1 MAQVLVRNLDDHVVA
16 RLKEKAAARGLS
28 LERFLRDV
36 LTEQARLD
44 REEFIRR
51 AAEIRA
57 RCRPDPAGKDG
68 TELIREMRD
77 ERDVHLRRLAEGH
90 DEP

>member
-1 MAQVLVRNLDDHVVA
+1 MAQVLVRNLDDRVVE

-28 LERFLRDV
+28 LEGFLRGI
-36 LTEQARLD
+36 LAEQARYD

-57 RCRPDPAGKDG
+57 RARPDPAGRTILDDLDEG
-68 TELIREMRD
+68 RED
-77 ERDVHLRRLAEGH
+77 LLRKHGL
-90 DEP
+90 

>member
-1 MAQVLVRNLDDHVVA
+1 MAQVLVRNLDDRVVE

-28 LERFLRDV
+28 LEGFLRGV
-36 LTEQARLD
+36 LAEQARYD

-57 RCRPDPAGKDG
+57 RCRPDPEGRDS
-68 TELIREMRD
+68 TDLIRKMRD
-77 ERDVHLRRLAEGH
+77 ERGEHLLRVVEG
-90 DEP
+90 DDDP

>member
-16 RLKEKAAARGLS
+16 RLKGKAAARGLS

-44 REEFIRR
+44 REEFIRC

-57 RCRPDPAGKDG
+57 RCRPDPEGKDSA
-68 TELIREMRD
+68 ELIRQMRD
-77 ERDVHLRRLAEGH
+77 ERGEHLRRVVEGR
-90 DEP
+90 DDP